1 MKSYTVQ
8 QGECGASIAFEHG
21 FFAETLWGLPENEE
35 LRKLRKNLYVLN
47 PGDVIVIPD
56 PRPRIEKCATD
67 KIHRFRRIGVP
78 DKLNLRFLEN
88 GEPRAGIPW
97 ELKLDGTVFQG
108 TTDSD
113 GFVRQALLPN
123 VQEALLVLRPGG
135 GKPDENYKIQ
145 LRRVD
150 PVSEIAG
157 QQARL
162 KNLGL
167 FDREIDGETSPEFE
181 EAVKSFQA
189 ANNIDPTGKVDDA
202 TQQAL
207 QKAYG
212 C

>member
-1 MKSYTVQ
+1 VKSYTVQ
-8 QGECGASIAFEHG
+8 QGECGASIAFENG
-21 FFAETLWGLPENEE
+21 FFPATLWNFPENEE

-67 KIHRFRRIGVP
+67 RIHRFRRLGVP
-78 DKLNLRFLEN
+78 DKLNLQFLLN

-108 TTDSD
+108 TTDSE
-113 GFVRQALLPN
+113 GFVHQSLLPN

-135 GKPDENYKIQ
+135 DHPDEDYQIQ
-145 LRRVD
+145 LRQVN
-150 PVSEIAG
+150 PVTEIAG

-162 KNLGL
+162 RNLGL
-167 FDREIDGETSPEFE
+167 FDGEVDGETSPEFE
-181 EAVKSFQA
+181 EAVRSFQA
-189 ANNIDPTGKVDDA
+189 ANKIEPAGKVDGA
-202 TQQAL
+202 TAQAL
-207 QKAYG
+207 QKVFG